1 MSNRF
6 KVPVPLLSATL
17 LFAVIGLVG
26 CGGSSG
32 SDTTSSQN
40 ASICATFACQSMLE
54 NIADNVVKPMIQ
66 EFDTT
71 AGTLDSAIT
80 AWQADPNDNVL
91 KTAAREAWNATMLAW
106 QSLEVVQTGPM
117 LENSSLLRDSI
128 YSWPSVSTCV
138 VDQEVIEAEVQ
149 GSSYDISSRTPLRKG
164 LDALEYILYSST
176 LDHTCPSTTTKT
188 ENWNTRPDA
197 ERLALRLSY
206 AKAASAAL
214 VSLADELKRKWVTD
228 ADSFRHNLVNA
239 GSTSSSFNSTQEAVN
254 AISDALFYIEK
265 QVKDVKLAEPLGLKG
280 GKCTQGEAS
289 CANFVENPLSACS
302 KEHLR
307 QNLLAFQ
314 QAFLGNAANGSQGL
328 GFDDLIDA
336 VNGGVNVSA
345 TMEADINE
353 ALDAIDA
360 LGGMTLQ
367 AAVIDA
373 NGVNLAKEIHASTK
387 KITDELKQDFL
398 NILGLTIPA
407 AAAGDGD

>member
-1 MSNRF
+1 MPTRF
-6 KVPVPLLSATL
+6 KVPVPLISVLSAIIAL
-17 LFAVIGLVG
+17 AG
-26 CGGSSG
+26 CGGSGG
-32 SDTTSSQN
+32 SDTISSQN
-40 ASICATFACQSMLE
+40 DSICASFACQSMLE
-54 NIADNVVKPMIQ
+54 NIADKVVTPMIQ

-80 AWQADPNDNVL
+80 AWQADPNDNAL
-91 KTAAREAWNATMLAW
+91 KTAAREAWNAAMLAW

-149 GSSYDISSRTPLRKG
+149 GNSYDISSRTPLRKG

-188 ENWNTRPDA
+188 ENWNTRSEA

-214 VSLADELKRKWVTD
+214 VTRANELQQSWVTD
-228 ADSFRHNLVNA
+228 ADSFRHDLVNA
-239 GSTSSSFNSTQEAVN
+239 GNTSSNFASAQEAVN

-265 QVKDVKLAEPLGLKG
+265 QVKDSKLAEPLGLKG
-280 GKCTQGEAS
+280 GKCTQGEAD
-289 CANFVENPLSACS
+289 CANFVENPLSARS

-314 QAFLGNAANGSQGL
+314 QVFLGNAANGSQGL

-336 VNGGVNVSA
+336 VNGGENVSA
-345 TMEADINE
+345 AMEADINS
-353 ALDAIDA
+353 ALNAIDA
-360 LGGMTLQ
+360 LGGTSLQ
-367 AAVIDA
+367 AAVTDV
-373 NGVNLAKEIHASTK
+373 NGVNLVKGIHESTK
-387 KITDELKQDFL
+387 NITDRLKHDFL
-398 NILGLTIPA
+398 NILGLSIPA